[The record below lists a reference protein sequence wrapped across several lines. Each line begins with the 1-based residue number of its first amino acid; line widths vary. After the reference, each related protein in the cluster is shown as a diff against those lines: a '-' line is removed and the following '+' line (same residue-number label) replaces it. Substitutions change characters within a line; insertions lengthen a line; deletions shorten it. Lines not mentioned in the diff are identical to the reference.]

1 MFTKK
6 LVFGRCLIFYYI
18 LVIIPYISRRRE
30 TLNTHK
36 VVTKKR
42 PRERFETNRKEEDH
56 DTQNGPKE
64 RPTSLDRVQG

>member
-1 MFTKK
+1 MSNI
-6 LVFGRCLIFYYI
+6 LLLI
-18 LVIIPYISRRRE
+18 IIPYISRRRD
-30 TLNTHK
+30 TLNTSTTHK